1 MNSNMQKRISGDLT
15 VKKSNGKAV
24 ISSAEP
30 NSGDLTARKPSGKAV
45 DSSVEPIV
53 RAGFTG
59 VSPVSAVP
67 DDPKSKKLNGKAVVS
82 SADPISGDLTAKK
95 PNGKDVASSVE
106 PIKRAGHTIIS
117 PVPVV
122 SGDPKSKQ
130 KNGKA
135 VVTSAEAIRRTV
147 NAGGSCADVV
157 SGKLTPKKLKGKAV
171 DSSSVEVLFFK
182 DVKFEPQEG
191 ELRFRLIHFWEAR
204 NAHTKILIGIEM
216 ILIDEQ
222 LVNEQALGDGLVLD
236 EVEIASS
243 RRILVHVQTHDG
255 PVMKLYLWDTAAT
268 DFCLKFKA
276 QENTPSVILVTTVNP
291 KRFGGQC
298 GISFFTFCFVLIYL
312 DVQPTKDYL
321 AWYVFFCCICNLKHL
336 TYLILCNVY
345 FRLGSNSEV
354 SNMINTDIVTKAE
367 TVTIGELFT
376 YIKQEGAKVYYIMRF
391 YTVNT
396 LALCTA
402 TIDDIGHGSAWY
414 YIACGGCKTKA
425 TKGPTTLM
433 CKKCGKAE
441 VAGVAEY
448 LTNLSVYDNNDH
460 ARFVLLCDAGR
471 DLTGKLASEL
481 VESYFEANESVGDD
495 AVVPV
500 PQALIDTIGQTRKF
514 VVNIKRPNTQQTTI
528 RISIALRTS
537 SNGHLDDGAISDME
551 YMLQYHEINFDS
563 VTEIIDETTNYV
575 ACVIPTL
582 DDVTGTDL
590 DVIVKVTDFNPQ
602 DLSRIDLDVYTID
615 LQSNRRES
623 MPSEENDI
631 CAICHNELGASGDL
645 NTLVCN
651 HSYHHQCILGWI
663 KMNITCP
670 VCRTTLV

>member
-1 MNSNMQKRISGDLT
+1 MNSNSQKQVSGDLT
-15 VKKSNGKAV
+15 KKKSNGKAV
-24 ISSAEP
+24 VSSTEP
-30 NSGDLTARKPSGKAV
+30 NSGDLTMRKSSGKAV
-45 DSSVEPIV
+45 DSSVEPIN
-53 RAGFTG
+53 RAA
-59 VSPVSAVP
+59 SPSLPVSAVP
-67 DDPKSKKLNGKAVVS
+67 GDPKSKKLNGKAVVS
-82 SADPISGDLTAKK
+82 SAVPISGDLTAKK
-95 PNGKDVASSVE
+95 PNGKDVDSSAE

-130 KNGKA
+130 KTGKA
-135 VVTSAEAIRRTV
+135 VVSSAEAIRRTG

-157 SGKLTPKKLKGKAV
+157 SGKLTQKKLKGKAV
-171 DSSSVEVLFFK
+171 DSSSVEVMFFK
-182 DVKFEPQEG
+182 DVKFGPQEG

-236 EVEIASS
+236 EAEIASS

-291 KRFGGQC
+291 KRFGGALT
-298 GISFFTFCFVLIYL
+298 ISSLSSSRVFLDL
-312 DVQPTKDYL
+312 DVQPTRDYL

-354 SNMINTDIVTKAE
+354 ANRINAEIVTKAE
-367 TVTIGELFT
+367 TVTIGDLFT
-376 YIKQEGAKVYYIMRF
+376 YIKQEGSKVYYTKRL

-402 TIDDIGHGSAWY
+402 TIDDVGHGSAWY
-414 YIACGGCKTKA
+414 YIACGGCKTKV

-441 VAGVAEY
+441 VADVAEY

-460 ARFVLLCDAGR
+460 AAFC
-471 DLTGKLASEL
+471 ASL
-481 VESYFEANESVGDD
+481 
-495 AVVPV
+495 
-500 PQALIDTIGQTRKF
+500 
-514 VVNIKRPNTQQTTI
+514 
-528 RISIALRTS
+528 
-537 SNGHLDDGAISDME
+537 
-551 YMLQYHEINFDS
+551 
-563 VTEIIDETTNYV
+563 
-575 ACVIPTL
+575 
-582 DDVTGTDL
+582 
-590 DVIVKVTDFNPQ
+590 
-602 DLSRIDLDVYTID
+602 
-615 LQSNRRES
+615 
-623 MPSEENDI
+623 
-631 CAICHNELGASGDL
+631 
-645 NTLVCN
+645 
-651 HSYHHQCILGWI
+651 
-663 KMNITCP
+663 
-670 VCRTTLV
+670 

>member
-1 MNSNMQKRISGDLT
+1 MNSNMQKNVSGDLT
-15 VKKSNGKAV
+15 AKKSNGKAV
-24 ISSAEP
+24 
-30 NSGDLTARKPSGKAV
+30 
-45 DSSVEPIV
+45 PIV

-67 DDPKSKKLNGKAVVS
+67 GDPKSKKLNSKAVVS
-82 SADPISGDLTAKK
+82 SADPNSGDLTVKK
-95 PNGKDVASSVE
+95 PNDKDVDSSAE

-122 SGDPKSKQ
+122 SGDPKSKH

-135 VVTSAEAIRRTV
+135 VVTSAEAIKRTG
-147 NAGGSCADVV
+147 NAGGSCTDVV

-182 DVKFEPQEG
+182 DVKFGPQEG
-191 ELRFRLIHFWEAR
+191 ELRFHLIHFWEAR

-255 PVMKLYLWDTAAT
+255 HVMKLYLWDTVAT

-276 QENTPSVILVTTVNP
+276 QENTPSVILVTTINP
-291 KRFGGQC
+291 KRFGGALT
-298 GISFFTFCFVLIYL
+298 ISSLSSSRVFLDL

-354 SNMINTDIVTKAE
+354 ANRINADIVTKAE

-402 TIDDIGHGSAWY
+402 TIDDVVHGSAWY

-425 TKGPTTLM
+425 TKGPTTFM

-481 VESYFEANESVGDD
+481 VESYFEANESIGDD

-514 VVNIKRPNTQQTTI
+514 VVKVSKHNLEGKTQ
-528 RISIALRTS
+528 ALTVTKVLPLEVPVLEDV
-537 SNGHLDDGAISDME
+537 LDENVAEEPSGGRDDAA
-551 YMLQYHEINFDS
+551 S
-563 VTEIIDETTNYV
+563 VTVKMSSDGIESGETKR
-575 ACVIPTL
+575 AKC
-582 DDVTGTDL
+582 G
-590 DVIVKVTDFNPQ
+590 
-602 DLSRIDLDVYTID
+602 
-615 LQSNRRES
+615 
-623 MPSEENDI
+623 
-631 CAICHNELGASGDL
+631 
-645 NTLVCN
+645 
-651 HSYHHQCILGWI
+651 
-663 KMNITCP
+663 
-670 VCRTTLV
+670 

>member
-1 MNSNMQKRISGDLT
+1 
-15 VKKSNGKAV
+15 
-24 ISSAEP
+24 SSA
-30 NSGDLTARKPSGKAV
+30 V
-45 DSSVEPIV
+45 
-53 RAGFTG
+53 
-59 VSPVSAVP
+59 
-67 DDPKSKKLNGKAVVS
+67 
-82 SADPISGDLTAKK
+82 PISGDLTAKK
-95 PNGKDVASSVE
+95 PNGKDVDSSAE

-130 KNGKA
+130 KTGKA
-135 VVTSAEAIRRTV
+135 VVSSAEAIRRTG

-171 DSSSVEVLFFK
+171 DSSSVEVMFFK
-182 DVKFEPQEG
+182 DVKFGPQRAEVSIDTYLPHMIAG
-191 ELRFRLIHFWEAR
+191 SLYRLINFYGSKSKTVYRVAEQDVTIAFSWNFVLSVLENSPVQFLEDRFRFYGYEEFESACDL
-204 NAHTKILIGIEM
+204 KGDLYDYIGHIK
-216 ILIDEQ
+216 

-236 EVEIASS
+236 EAEIASS
-243 RRILVHVQTHDG
+243 RRILVHVQTHEIICDAYHVVLDCCSG

-291 KRFGGQC
+291 KRFGGALT
-298 GISFFTFCFVLIYL
+298 ISSLSSSRVFLDL
-312 DVQPTKDYL
+312 DVQPTRDYL
-321 AWYVFFCCICNLKHL
+321 TWYVFFCCICNLKHL

-354 SNMINTDIVTKAE
+354 ANMINAEIVAKAE

-376 YIKQEGAKVYYIMRF
+376 YIKQEGSKVYYTKRL

-402 TIDDIGHGSAWY
+402 TIDDVGHGSAWY
-414 YIACGGCKTKA
+414 YIACGGCKTKV

-460 ARFVLLCDAGR
+460 ACFVLLCDAGH

-481 VESYFEANESVGDD
+481 VERYFEVFTTFSLYIFLNRSVGDD

-500 PQALIDTIGQTRKF
+500 PQALIDTIGQTRTF
-514 VVNIKRPNTQQTTI
+514 VVKVSKHNLEGKTQ
-528 RISIALRTS
+528 ALTVTKVLPLEVPVLEDV
-537 SNGHLDDGAISDME
+537 LDENVVEEPADGRDDA
-551 YMLQYHEINFDS
+551 
-563 VTEIIDETTNYV
+563 
-575 ACVIPTL
+575 A
-582 DDVTGTDL
+582 DVT
-590 DVIVKVTDFNPQ
+590 VKRSSDG
-602 DLSRIDLDVYTID
+602 I
-615 LQSNRRES
+615 ES
-623 MPSEENDI
+623 GETKRAR
-631 CAICHNELGASGDL
+631 CG
-645 NTLVCN
+645 
-651 HSYHHQCILGWI
+651 
-663 KMNITCP
+663 
-670 VCRTTLV
+670 

>member
-1 MNSNMQKRISGDLT
+1 MNSNSQKQVSGDLT
-15 VKKSNGKAV
+15 AKKSNGKAV
-24 ISSAEP
+24 VSSAEP
-30 NSGDLTARKPSGKAV
+30 NSGDLTARKSSGKAV
-45 DSSVEPIV
+45 DSSVEPIN
-53 RAGFTG
+53 RAGFTE

-67 DDPKSKKLNGKAVVS
+67 GDPKSKKLNGKAVVS
-82 SADPISGDLTAKK
+82 SAVPISGDLTAKK
-95 PNGKDVASSVE
+95 PNGKDVDSSAE

-130 KNGKA
+130 KTGKA
-135 VVTSAEAIRRTV
+135 VVSSAEAIRRTG
-147 NAGGSCADVV
+147 NAGGSCADIV
-157 SGKLTPKKLKGKAV
+157 SGKLTQKKLKGKAV
-171 DSSSVEVLFFK
+171 DSSSVEVMFFK
-182 DVKFEPQEG
+182 DVKFGPQEG

-236 EVEIASS
+236 EAEIASS

-291 KRFGGQC
+291 KRFGGALT
-298 GISFFTFCFVLIYL
+298 ISSLSSSRVFLDL
-312 DVQPTKDYL
+312 DVQPTRDYL
-321 AWYVFFCCICNLKHL
+321 AW
-336 TYLILCNVY
+336 
-345 FRLGSNSEV
+345 LGSNSEV
-354 SNMINTDIVTKAE
+354 ANRINAEIVTKAE

-376 YIKQEGAKVYYIMRF
+376 YIKQEGSKVYYTKRL

-402 TIDDIGHGSAWY
+402 TIDDVGHGSAWY
-414 YIACGGCKTKA
+414 YIACGGCKTKV

-460 ARFVLLCDAGR
+460 ARFVLLCDAGH

-481 VESYFEANESVGDD
+481 VERYFEANESVGDD

-500 PQALIDTIGQTRKF
+500 PQALIDTIGQTRTF
-514 VVNIKRPNTQQTTI
+514 VVKIKRPNTQQTTI
-528 RISIALRTS
+528 RISIALRIS
-537 SNGHLDDGAISDME
+537 SNGHLDDDTISDME

-575 ACVIPTL
+575 AGVILTL
-582 DDVTGTDL
+582 DDVTVTDL

-602 DLSRIDLDVYTID
+602 AWSRIDLDVYTID
-615 LQSNRRES
+615 LRSNRRES
-623 MPSEENDI
+623 IPSKENDI

-663 KMNITCP
+663 KMNLTCP
-670 VCRTTLV
+670 VCRTMLA

>member
-1 MNSNMQKRISGDLT
+1 
-15 VKKSNGKAV
+15 
-24 ISSAEP
+24 
-30 NSGDLTARKPSGKAV
+30 
-45 DSSVEPIV
+45 
-53 RAGFTG
+53 
-59 VSPVSAVP
+59 
-67 DDPKSKKLNGKAVVS
+67 
-82 SADPISGDLTAKK
+82 
-95 PNGKDVASSVE
+95 
-106 PIKRAGHTIIS
+106 
-117 PVPVV
+117 
-122 SGDPKSKQ
+122 
-130 KNGKA
+130 
-135 VVTSAEAIRRTV
+135 
-147 NAGGSCADVV
+147 
-157 SGKLTPKKLKGKAV
+157 
-171 DSSSVEVLFFK
+171 
-182 DVKFEPQEG
+182 
-191 ELRFRLIHFWEAR
+191 
-204 NAHTKILIGIEM
+204 M

-222 LVNEQALGDGLVLD
+222 GTVIQGFIPPSRIDTYLPHMIAGSLYRLIKFYESKSKTVYRVSKQDVTIFFSWNSVLENCPVQFLEDRFRFYGYEEFESACDLKGDLYDYIGHIKLVNEQALGDGLVLD

-291 KRFGGQC
+291 KRFGD
-298 GISFFTFCFVLIYL
+298 L

-321 AWYVFFCCICNLKHL
+321 AW
-336 TYLILCNVY
+336 
-345 FRLGSNSEV
+345 LGSNSEV

-376 YIKQEGAKVYYIMRF
+376 YIKQEGAKVAWF
-391 YTVNT
+391 E
-396 LALCTA
+396 CTA

-514 VVNIKRPNTQQTTI
+514 VVNVSKHNLESKTQALTVQRDDAAGVTVKR
-528 RISIALRTS
+528 S
-537 SNGHLDDGAISDME
+537 SDGIESG
-551 YMLQYHEINFDS
+551 
-563 VTEIIDETTNYV
+563 ETKR
-575 ACVIPTL
+575 AKC
-582 DDVTGTDL
+582 G
-590 DVIVKVTDFNPQ
+590 
-602 DLSRIDLDVYTID
+602 
-615 LQSNRRES
+615 
-623 MPSEENDI
+623 
-631 CAICHNELGASGDL
+631 
-645 NTLVCN
+645 
-651 HSYHHQCILGWI
+651 
-663 KMNITCP
+663 
-670 VCRTTLV
+670 